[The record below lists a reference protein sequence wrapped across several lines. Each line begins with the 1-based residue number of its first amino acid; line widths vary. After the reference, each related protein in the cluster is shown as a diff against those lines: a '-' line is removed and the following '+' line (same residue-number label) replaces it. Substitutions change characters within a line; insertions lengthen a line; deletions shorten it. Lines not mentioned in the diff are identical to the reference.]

1 MNRKALKSK
10 AKALIRDNMATV
22 FLTLAAEA
30 VVMLALSIM
39 TSMLLAIG
47 GAAFIFNPFI
57 GVIVYLIVTLV
68 SVVILTLGSIIV
80 TLGVTTVYRKLADG
94 EETSV
99 QDIMAPMREG
109 WVKLGVISYLLV
121 CLKGFLIPMIPLIV
135 VGILSAIIKPLVFL
149 IPIVAVVFYVLVI
162 MSILKYT
169 YVPYLLTQNVD
180 ATAGEVLNYSVE
192 MTNGHKKDL
201 FLLGLSF
208 FGWIFL
214 GPFLCGIPL
223 IYAIPYMLLTFS
235 VEFTRQ
241 RDIYEN
247 GESAVDD
254 EEDYEP
260 KPKKKKPA
268 KQQRQPQR
276 NAQDTQRRQQAQPAQ
291 QRRRPAPQQDD
302 FEDDGFDDFEEE
314 LQPRRRQQH
323 PVQQRPAQ
331 QRATQQTQRR
341 RPAPQQDDF
350 DEFDEFEE
358 QPRRRQQAP
367 AQRQAQ
373 RPAQQRQ
380 PQRRQTEPQSD
391 GFDDFGDFD
400 DPYDNDEGF

>member
-47 GAAFIFNPFI
+47 GAAFLFNPFI

-109 WVKLGVISYLLV
+109 WMKLGVISYLLV

-149 IPIVAVVFYVLVI
+149 IPIVAIVFYVLVI
-162 MSILKYT
+162 MSILKYI

-214 GPFLCGIPL
+214 GTLLCGIPL
-223 IYAIPYMLLTFS
+223 VYAIPYMLLTFS

-276 NAQDTQRRQQAQPAQ
+276 NAQNAQRRQQAQPAQ

-302 FEDDGFDDFEEE
+302 FEDDDFEEE

-331 QRATQQTQRR
+331 QRTTQQTQRR

-373 RPAQQRQ
+373 QRQ
-380 PQRRQTEPQSD
+380 TQRRQPEPQSD

>member
-47 GAAFIFNPFI
+47 GAAFLFNPFI

-80 TLGVTTVYRKLADG
+80 TLGVITVYRKLADG

-109 WVKLGVISYLLV
+109 WMKLGVISYLLV

-149 IPIVAVVFYVLVI
+149 IPIVAIVFYVLVI
-162 MSILKYT
+162 MSILKYI

-214 GPFLCGIPL
+214 GTLLCGIPL

-268 KQQRQPQR
+268 KQRRQPQH

-314 LQPRRRQQH
+314 PQPRRRQQR
-323 PVQQRPAQ
+323 PVQQRPA
-331 QRATQQTQRR
+331 QQTQRR

-380 PQRRQTEPQSD
+380 PQRRQPEPQSD

>member
-30 VVMLALSIM
+30 VVMLVLSIM

-47 GAAFIFNPFI
+47 GAAFLFNPFI

-68 SVVILTLGSIIV
+68 SVIILTLGSIVV
-80 TLGVTTVYRKLADG
+80 TLGVITVYRKLADG

-121 CLKGFLIPMIPLIV
+121 CLKGFLVPMIPLIV

-149 IPIVAVVFYVLVI
+149 IPIVAIVFYVLVI
-162 MSILKYT
+162 MSILKYI

-214 GPFLCGIPL
+214 GTLLCGIPL
-223 IYAIPYMLLTFS
+223 VYAIPYMLLTFS

-260 KPKKKKPA
+260 KPNKKKPA
-268 KQQRQPQR
+268 KQRRQPQH

-291 QRRRPAPQQDD
+291 
-302 FEDDGFDDFEEE
+302 
-314 LQPRRRQQH
+314 
-323 PVQQRPAQ
+323 
-331 QRATQQTQRR
+331 QRR

-367 AQRQAQ
+367 AQRQVQ

-380 PQRRQTEPQSD
+380 PQRRQPEPQSD

>member
-47 GAAFIFNPFI
+47 GAAFLFNPFI
-57 GVIVYLIVTLV
+57 GVIVYLIMTLV
-68 SVVILTLGSIIV
+68 SAVILTLGSIIV
-80 TLGVTTVYRKLADG
+80 TLGVITVYRKLADG

-121 CLKGFLIPMIPLIV
+121 CLKGFLTPMIPLIV
-135 VGILSAIIKPLVFL
+135 VGILSAIIKTLVFL
-149 IPIVAVVFYVLVI
+149 IPIVAIVFYVLVI
-162 MSILKYT
+162 MSILKYI

-214 GPFLCGIPL
+214 GALLCGIPL
-223 IYAIPYMLLTFS
+223 VYAIPYMLLTFS

-268 KQQRQPQR
+268 KQRRQPQH

-314 LQPRRRQQH
+314 LQPRRRQQR

-331 QRATQQTQRR
+331 QRTTQQTQRR

-373 RPAQQRQ
+373 RLAQQRQ
-380 PQRRQTEPQSD
+380 PQRRQLEPQSD